1 MYTVLIVDDFL
12 PERERLK
19 SAVTKTGLDLQLVAE
34 CSDGRTAIDWLV
46 SNAPPSIILA
56 DIEMPRVN
64 GIELAEWVRVNRPA
78 VKMVFLTHHDRFHY
92 AQSAVNLKASAFLL
106 KPVVAEELA
115 EVLARMIGEMDSED
129 RLRRRAAAAVPVLRE
144 RALRDMLLGRTA
156 ADTGLPADQEVGL
169 DVGGPPYAVLA
180 VETDAPASS
189 VREDLEK
196 RLMSSF
202 RLHDLIEGTMRESD
216 TAGSVIM
223 LTDRLHAVIFGL
235 SHDAGADQ
243 LWQLAD
249 DLRRAAQGEGISLS
263 IGIGPMAS
271 SFDTL
276 GDSFRSA
283 SAILRQ
289 KFAQGPGRIISIT
302 DVGEQP
308 DDGTPMTPARLE
320 EVRGLVFCGSPA
332 QAGRSTRNYLAG
344 LPAKASP
351 AAVRR
356 TVGRYVVGI
365 YLALAEADASFAEVY
380 GEGRS
385 IWEEFAVI
393 DTRSAL
399 TEWAERLVYD
409 ATAWVCTL
417 RATASGALTNRA
429 RQYIDT
435 CYSNG
440 INVQD
445 VADHLSY
452 SPNYL
457 NSVFRQETGTTVLE
471 YITERRVTRAKELLL
486 QDAGTRVYEICEA
499 VGYQHLAHFREVFTR
514 HVGMT
519 PRAYRDAMTA
529 HRGGPPEGKSP

>member
-19 SAVTKTGLDLQLVAE
+19 SAVAQTGLDLQIVAE
-34 CSDGRTAIDWLV
+34 CDDGRTAIDWLV
-46 SNAPPSIILA
+46 STAPPSIILA

-64 GIELAEWVRVNRPA
+64 GIELAEWVRTNRPA
-78 VKMVFLTHHDRFHY
+78 VKMVFLTHHDRFQY
-92 AQSAVNLKASAFLL
+92 AQSAVNLKASAFLV
-106 KPVVAEELA
+106 KPVVAEELG
-115 EVLARMIGEMDSED
+115 EVLARMVGEIDSED

-156 ADTGLPADQEVGL
+156 ADTGLPHDQEVGL

-223 LTDRLHAVIFGL
+223 LSDRLHAVIFGL

-243 LWQLAD
+243 LWGLAD
-249 DLRRAAQGEGISLS
+249 DLRRAAQGDGISLS
-263 IGIGPMAS
+263 IGIGPQAS
-271 SFDTL
+271 SFDML

-289 KFAQGPGRIISIT
+289 KFAQGPGKIISSA
-302 DVGEQP
+302 DVGDQP

-320 EVRGLVFCGSPA
+320 EVRGLVFCGSPS
-332 QAGRSTRNYLAG
+332 QAGRSVRTYLAG

-356 TVGRYVVGI
+356 AVGRYVVGV
-365 YLALAEADASFAEVY
+365 YLALAEADGSFSDVY
-380 GEGRS
+380 GSSRS
-385 IWEEFAVI
+385 IWEEFSVI

-399 TEWAERLVYD
+399 TEWTERLVRD

-457 NSVFRQETGTTVLE
+457 NSVFRQETGMTILE
-471 YITERRVTRAKELLL
+471 YITDRRVSRAKELLL
-486 QDAGTRVYEICEA
+486 QDAGARIYEICEA

-529 HRGGPPEGKSP
+529 HRTGPPGEASP